1 MKTTRMRNL
10 IIAILALCPLLT
22 LAQSQEEK
30 PRKSMIKTT
39 EDKAKEAARKAPIS
53 WYKIYTL
60 EKDTSVVD
68 TTLSIKKYYQFNYLR
83 KDRFGQLQY
92 PNEGQTFSYLDYSL
106 QKNSIFPEMGFKAKH
121 YGFMES
127 DDIRYY
133 HVPTPLSDIY
143 FKTVMEQGQSVDA
156 LVAINTSKNVN
167 ISVAFK
173 GLRSLG
179 KYINQLSSTGNFRWT
194 TSYRMPSGRYS
205 LNAHFTG
212 QDFLN
217 GENGGLTTVSDFEG
231 GESIYN
237 NRARLQVYLTD
248 ALTVLKSKRLFFDH
262 ALRMNTKDNQ
272 NNLYLLHRFNY
283 EHKYFEFNQATLAT
297 TLVGTSTSTTFNRFG
312 DAGATTK
319 INDQLS
325 YDKLYNRV
333 GIQFENKTLG
343 MLRGFLENY
352 NYFYNFP
359 GQKTIGTVEIPG
371 QLKASIATIGGEYEY
386 RKGAWNG
393 IASLTNSFTAQ
404 SLRNFEIK
412 ARYTLNEKNNFVFQ
426 YQNQSKLPNNNF
438 ILNQSSYTNYNWY
451 NSFKNEKFNTLKAE
465 ANTQWLHASLQL
477 STISDYLYFQDT
489 QNVANQQLVTPH
501 QFAESINYLAVKA
514 DREFKFRSFGWDITA
529 LYQKVDQSKPVLN
542 VPELTLRSSLF
553 YSNYWFKRAMFVQT
567 GATVNY
573 FSKFY
578 ANDYNPVIG
587 EYFVQTQ
594 KQIGN
599 FPVVDV
605 FFNARVRQT
614 RIFFVAEHV
623 NSLFG
628 KNNYYASP
636 SMPYRDFIIRFGFVW
651 NFFQ

>member
-1 MKTTRMRNL
+1 
-10 IIAILALCPLLT
+10 
-22 LAQSQEEK
+22 
-30 PRKSMIKTT
+30 MIKTT
-39 EDKAKEAARKAPIS
+39 EEKAKEAARKAPIS
-53 WYKIYTL
+53 WYKIYSL
-60 EKDTSVVD
+60 EKDTTIVD
-68 TTLSIKKYYQFNYLR
+68 TTLTIKKYYQYNYQR

-92 PNEGQTFSYLDYSL
+92 PNEGQTYSYLDFSQ
-106 QKNSIFPEMGFKAKH
+106 QKNSTFPEMGFKGKH
-121 YGFMES
+121 YGFMEAN
-127 DDIRYY
+127 DIRYY

-179 KYINQLSSTGNFRWT
+179 KYINQLSSTGNFRLT
-194 TSYRMPSGRYS
+194 TSYRMPSGRYTI
-205 LNAHFTG
+205 NAHFAG

-217 GENGGLTTVSDFEG
+217 GENGGITTLSNFEG
-231 GESIYN
+231 NEAIYN

-248 ALTVLKSKRLFFDH
+248 AFSVLKSKRLFFDH
-262 ALRMNTKDNQ
+262 ALRINTKDAQ
-272 NNLYLLHRFNY
+272 NNLVLLHRFNY
-283 EHKYFEFNQATLAT
+283 EHKYFEFNQATLST
-297 TLVGTSTSTTFNRFG
+297 TLVGETTSTTFNRFG
-312 DAGATTK
+312 DAATTSK
-319 INDQLS
+319 INDQLT

-343 MLRGFLENY
+343 MLRGFIEQF

-359 GQKTIGTVEIPG
+359 GAKTVGTVEIPG

-393 IASLTNSFTAQ
+393 IATLSNSFTSQ
-404 SLRNFEIK
+404 TLRNFEVK
-412 ARYTLNEKNNFVFQ
+412 AHYTVNDKNNFVFQ
-426 YQNQSKLPNNNF
+426 YQNQSKLPNNNY
-438 ILNQSSYTNYNWY
+438 ILNQSSYNNYNWF

-465 ANTQWLHASLQL
+465 ANTQWLHASLQV
-477 STISDYLYFQDT
+477 SNISDFLYFQDT

-501 QFAESINYLAVKA
+501 QFAESINYLAVKV
-514 DREFKFRSFGWDITA
+514 DREFKFRSLGWDITA
-529 LYQKVDQSKPVLN
+529 LYQKVDQSQPVLN
-542 VPELTLRSSLF
+542 VPELTFRSSLF
-553 YSNYWFKRAMFVQT
+553 YSNHWFNRAMFVQT

-573 FSKFY
+573 FTKFY
-578 ANDYNPVIG
+578 ANDYNPILG
-587 EYFVQTQ
+587 EFFVQTQ
-594 KQIGN
+594 KEIGN

-614 RIFFVAEHV
+614 RIFLIAEHV